1 MTTKI
6 MKTGILCGVIL
17 ATVVAGALT
26 STDAQA
32 RGGKEYFSQD
42 YQFDR
47 PMHGFEGRQGNYYC
61 SYQRIPNTVCDR
73 NGRCKVKG
81 WTLRQHCY

>member
-6 MKTGILCGVIL
+6 MKTGILCGAIL
-17 ATVVAGALT
+17 ATAVAGALT

-32 RGGKEYFSQD
+32 RGKQYYSQD
-42 YQFDR
+42 YQFDG
-47 PMHGFEGRQGNYYC
+47 PMHGYEGQQGNYYC

-73 NGRCKVKG
+73 NGKCKVKG

>member
-1 MTTKI
+1 MTPKI

-17 ATVVAGALT
+17 ATAVAGALT

-47 PMHGFEGRQGNYYC
+47 PMHGFEGRQGSYYC

>member
-6 MKTGILCGVIL
+6 LKTGILCGALL
-17 ATVVAGALT
+17 ATAVGGALT
-26 STDAQA
+26 STDAEA

-42 YQFDR
+42 YKFDR
-47 PMHGFEGRQGNYYC
+47 PMHGYEGRQGNYYC
-61 SYQRIPNTVCDR
+61 SYQRIPNNVL
-73 NGRCKVKG
+73 GRDGRYKVKG